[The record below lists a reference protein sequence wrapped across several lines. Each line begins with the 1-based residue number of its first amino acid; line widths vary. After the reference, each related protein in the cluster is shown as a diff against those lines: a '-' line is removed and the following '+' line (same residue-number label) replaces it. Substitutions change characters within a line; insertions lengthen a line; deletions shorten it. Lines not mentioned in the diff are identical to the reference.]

1 MKNQKAVFAVL
12 AVLFA
17 ATACQKEFSFQDE
30 LVVEEPVPAEF
41 TIEASVDVNETR
53 AFLDE
58 TGDIFWNQGDAL
70 AVFQGSKAEPYLFV
84 TEEEGLSCSF
94 TYNGDLNAEDG
105 NFLALY
111 PYNAE
116 ARQSSSGVITT
127 VLPSEQ
133 TAAAGTFGKDAN
145 LAVAYAPF
153 RQPMSFKNA
162 AAYAKV
168 SFKTTDQSAAVTKI
182 TIRSVDESILLSG
195 AVTLTPTIQDD
206 AVTDVTTVV
215 TDGVPYASVVAPAGT
230 TLAPDTDYYIVVAP
244 AALTSGYR
252 VEFTTSDGLTFS
264 KDYTGTTYN
273 AAAFKR
279 NFIATVGKKNLD
291 KYETPLEGYWRVTS
305 QAEFGEGS
313 YLFGYPMGNGNI
325 RIFDESKT
333 DCFMSSGQPL
343 VEKFYGSFNFWTLLG
358 LASAWSDWTSE
369 TGGESPTIM
378 RHYVMWA
385 FRNAYVDTDSGAS
398 VTGFSYVGDDLIL
411 NPNDNFRLPV
421 DADNT
426 LSMELG
432 YKDAGQQ
439 YYKSVQ
445 LSGCSLTLDGN
456 DGVTIKGRVTE
467 ESIENLIDI
476 FYIGKGGKFL
486 SAAPQESAL
495 EGAKKACDKD
505 TTVGFCTVEQT
516 TYAGDKMN
524 NMFMIQNFHLCSSPD
539 PASIWL
545 YKKGVKAVNYLKYK
559 EINN

>member
-1 MKNQKAVFAVL
+1 MKKQEAVFAVL

-30 LVVEEPVPAEF
+30 PVVEEPVPAVF
-41 TIEASVDVNETR
+41 TIEASVDVNATR

-58 TGDIFWNQGDAL
+58 TGDIFWNVGDAL
-70 AVFQGSKAEPYLFV
+70 AIFQGSKAEPYMFV
-84 TEEEGLSCSF
+84 TEEEGLSCRF
-94 TYNGDLNAEDG
+94 TYNGDLKAEDG
-105 NFLALY
+105 DFLAVY

-168 SFKTTDQSAAVTKI
+168 SFKTTDQSAAVTKV
-182 TIRSVDESILLSG
+182 TIRSVDDSILLSG
-195 AVTLTPTIQDD
+195 TVTLTPTINDD
-206 AVTDVTTVV
+206 AVTDVATVI

-252 VEFTTSDGLTFS
+252 IEFTTSDGFTFS

-273 AAAFKR
+273 AATFKR
-279 NFIATVGKKNLD
+279 NNIASVGKKNLD
-291 KYETPLEGYWRVTS
+291 KYETPLEGYWRLTS
-305 QAEFGEGS
+305 QEEFGEGS
-313 YLFGYPMGNGNI
+313 YLFGYPMGDGNI

-333 DCFMSSGQPL
+333 DCFISGGTDL
-343 VEKFYGSFNFWTLLG
+343 VNKFSNVPIYSLLSVWNRWT
-358 LASAWSDWTSE
+358 A
-369 TGGESPTIM
+369 GGESPTIM

-385 FRNAYVDTDSGAS
+385 FRNAYVDTDSGTS
-398 VTGFSYVGDDLIL
+398 VTGFTYVGDDLIL
-411 NPNDNFRLPV
+411 NPNDKFRLPV

-426 LSMELG
+426 LSMKLG
-432 YKDAGQQ
+432 YKSGGQQ
-439 YYKSVQ
+439 YKNVQ
-445 LSGCSLTLDGN
+445 LSGCTLNLDENG
-456 DGVTIKGRVTE
+456 GGKVVGRITE
-467 ESIENLIDI
+467 QSIENLIDI
-476 FYIGKGGKFL
+476 FYISKGSSCTMFASK
-486 SAAPQESAL
+486 ADAL
-495 EGAKKACDKD
+495 TAAKKACDKD

-516 TYAGDKMN
+516 TNAGDKMN
-524 NMFMIQNFHLCSSPD
+524 NMYMIQNYHICSSPA
-539 PASIWL
+539 PAAIWL
-545 YKKGVKAVNYLKYK
+545 YKKGVKAVSYLKYK

>member
-1 MKNQKAVFAVL
+1 MKNQKVVFAVL

-17 ATACQKEFSFQDE
+17 ATACQKEFSIQDE
-30 LVVEEPVPAEF
+30 PVVKEPVPAGF

-58 TGDIFWNQGDAL
+58 TGDIFWNVGDAL

-84 TEEEGLSCSF
+84 TEEEGLSCRF
-94 TYNGDLNAEDG
+94 TYDGDLKAEDG

-116 ARQSSSGVITT
+116 ARQSSSGIITT
-127 VLPSEQ
+127 VLPCEQ

-153 RQPMSFKNA
+153 SQPMSFKNA

-168 SFKTTDQSAAVTKI
+168 SFKTTDQNAAVTKI
-182 TIRSVDESILLSG
+182 TICSVDESVLLAG
-195 AVTLTPTIQDD
+195 TVTLTPTIMDD

-230 TLAPDTDYYIVVAP
+230 TLTPDTDYYIVVAP

-252 VEFTTSDGLTFS
+252 IEFTTSDGLTFS

-273 AAAFKR
+273 AATFKR
-279 NFIATVGKKNLD
+279 NNIAPVGKKNLD
-291 KYETPLEGYWRVTS
+291 KYETPLEGYWRLTS

-333 DCFMSSGQPL
+333 DCFISGGTDLVNKFSNVPL
-343 VEKFYGSFNFWTLLG
+343 WSLGTAWTR
-358 LASAWSDWTSE
+358 WTN
-369 TGGESPTIM
+369 GGESPTIM

-385 FRNAYVDTDSGAS
+385 FRDAYVDTDSGTS
-398 VTGFSYVGDDLIL
+398 VTGFTYVGDDLIL
-411 NPNDNFRLPV
+411 NPNDKFCLPL

-426 LSMELG
+426 LSMKLG
-432 YKDAGQQ
+432 YKSGGQQ
-439 YYKSVQ
+439 YKNVQ
-445 LSGCSLTLDGN
+445 LTGCTLNLDEN
-456 DGVTIKGRVTE
+456 DEGKVVGRITE
-467 ESIENLIDI
+467 QSIENLIDI
-476 FYIGKGGKFL
+476 FYISKGASFTMF
-486 SAAPQESAL
+486 AAKEDAL
-495 EGAKKACDKD
+495 TAAKRACNKD

-516 TYAGDKMN
+516 TNAGDKMN
-524 NMFMIQNFHLCSSPD
+524 NMYMIQNYHLCSSPT
-539 PASIWL
+539 PAAIWL
-545 YKKGVKAVNYLKYK
+545 YKKGVKAVSYLKYQ

>member
-17 ATACQKEFSFQDE
+17 ATACQKEFSFQDD

-70 AVFQGSKAEPYLFV
+70 AVFQGSKAEPYLFI
-84 TEEEGLSCSF
+84 TEEEGLSCHF

-105 NFLALY
+105 DFLALY

-244 AALTSGYR
+244 TALTSGYR

-264 KDYTGTTYN
+264 KDYTGSSYN
-273 AAAFKR
+273 AATFKR

-333 DCFMSSGQPL
+333 DCFISGGTDL
-343 VEKFYGSFNFWTLLG
+343 VNKFSDGNYIQLL
-358 LASAWSDWTSE
+358 LDWNRWK
-369 TGGESPTIM
+369 GGKESPTIM

-385 FRNAYVDTDSGAS
+385 FRDAYVDTDSGAS

-411 NPNDNFRLPV
+411 NPNDRFSLPL

-426 LSMELG
+426 LSMKLG
-432 YKDAGQQ
+432 YKYGGQQ
-439 YYKSVQ
+439 YKIIQ
-445 LSGCSLTLDGN
+445 LAGCTLTLDGQHE
-456 DGVTIKGRVTE
+456 GEVVGRVTE
-467 ESIENLIDI
+467 QSIENLIDI
-476 FYIGKGGKFL
+476 FYIEKHDTFT
-486 SAAPQESAL
+486 SV
-495 EGAKKACDKD
+495 AKKSDALTAAKRACDKD

-516 TYAGDKMN
+516 TSAGDKMN
-524 NMFMIQNFHLCSSPD
+524 NMYMIQNYHLCSSPT

>member
-1 MKNQKAVFAVL
+1 MKKQKAIFAVL

-30 LVVEEPVPAEF
+30 SVVEEPVPAEF
-41 TIEASVDVNETR
+41 TIEASVDVNDTR

-58 TGDIFWNQGDAL
+58 TGDIFWNEGDAL
-70 AVFQGSKAEPYLFV
+70 AVFQGSNAEPYLFV

-94 TYNGDLNAEDG
+94 TYQGELKAEDG
-105 NFLALY
+105 DFLALY

-116 ARQSSSGVITT
+116 ARQSSTGVITT

-168 SFKTTDQSAAVTKI
+168 SFKTTDQNAAVTKI
-182 TIRSVDESILLSG
+182 TIRSVDESILLAG
-195 AVTLTPTIQDD
+195 TVTLTPTILDD

-252 VEFTTSDGLTFS
+252 IEFTTSDGFTFS

-273 AAAFKR
+273 AATFKR
-279 NFIATVGKKNLD
+279 NNIAPVGKKNLD
-291 KYETPLEGYWRVTS
+291 KFETPLEGYWRLTS
-305 QAEFGEGS
+305 QEEFGEGS
-313 YLFGYPMGNGNI
+313 YLFGYPMGDGNI

-333 DCFMSSGQPL
+333 DCFMSDGSTL
-343 VEKFYGSFNFWTLLG
+343 VTKFYGGMDFMSLLQ
-358 LASAWSDWTSE
+358 LKIYWNSWQA
-369 TGGESPTIM
+369 GGESPTLM

-411 NPNDNFRLPV
+411 NPNDKFRLPV

-426 LSMELG
+426 LSMKLG
-432 YKDAGQQ
+432 YKSGGQQ
-439 YYKSVQ
+439 YKNVQ

-456 DGVTIKGRVTE
+456 NGVTIKGRVTE

-476 FYIGKGGKFL
+476 FYIGKGGNFL
-486 SAAPQESAL
+486 TAAPQEAAL
-495 EGAKKACDKD
+495 EGAKKACGKD

-516 TYAGDKMN
+516 IYAGDKMN
-524 NMFMIQNFHLCSSPD
+524 NMYMIQNYHLCSSPT
-539 PASIWL
+539 PSAIWL
-545 YKKGVKAVNYLKYK
+545 YKKGVKAVSYLKYK